1 MAAVLR
7 IELRLAE
14 SKSAVLTVI
23 RYRYVYGTGTRIRTK
38 INGFGDRG
46 LAIRRYP
53 HMAEEVGFEPT
64 GLITPGCFQ
73 DNYLRP
79 LGHPSVWLRG
89 IESNYRN
96 WGMSPVSYL

>member
-23 RYRYVYGTGTRIRTK
+23 RYRYVARAQGFEPRLTVLETVVLPLDDTR
-38 INGFGDRG
+38 
-46 LAIRRYP
+46 
-53 HMAEEVGFEPT
+53 MAEGVGFEPT